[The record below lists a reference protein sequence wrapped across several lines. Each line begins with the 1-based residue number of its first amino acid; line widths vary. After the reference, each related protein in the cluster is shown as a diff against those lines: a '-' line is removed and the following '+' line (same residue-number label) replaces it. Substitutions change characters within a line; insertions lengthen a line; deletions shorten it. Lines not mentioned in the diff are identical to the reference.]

1 MKRGGKGGGKGSVA
15 SAAAKASRK
24 SQAQRRSSRNAR
36 PDVLIKVGAAA
47 LLCAALGLLYYGL
60 AGSGGSP
67 GGDGAGD
74 KEVAEPFESEEEM
87 IQLGEYEQKL
97 LKGLADGSLQ
107 RKLKQMQEELNL
119 PPAPPPPSGPFQA
132 NQKLAE
138 KRRSE
143 RLTAALKAKR
153 ASGDMSPHTM
163 DDVHKFLQEDE
174 APEALNDADGEEG
187 AVLPE
192 HVRRRNGD
200 MDPPP
205 EVGSSPAGT
214 EEAEALLEET
224 DWADEV
230 DAFLDKVD
238 PDGELTGETD
248 EVGAFLDKVDPG
260 GEITGET

>member
-36 PDVLIKVGAAA
+36 PDVLVKVGAAA

-60 AGSGGSP
+60 AGGSGGAP
-67 GGDGAGD
+67 GGEGAGNT
-74 KEVAEPFESEEEM
+74 EVAEPFESEEEM

-107 RKLKQMQEELNL
+107 RKLKRMQEELNL

-200 MDPPP
+200 TATPA
-205 EVGSSPAGT
+205 VGSSPAGT
-214 EEAEALLEET
+214 EAEAVLEE
-224 DWADEV
+224 DWAD
-230 DAFLDKVD
+230 DA
-238 PDGELTGETD
+238 
-248 EVGAFLDKVDPG
+248 
-260 GEITGET
+260 IR